1 MRTLR
6 TAHNFSCAC
15 PIWFDVE
22 TYLLWTSYF
31 VCPCQMISW
40 VIKVFHIRKQKI
52 QPNCAFWSGDVFFSK
67 VYGRNLPDQREWRNE
82 DYTNSSQYQYHV
94 HWQFWLSDGFKYI
107 SYYSDSWFVC
117 CFMWG
122 SCTKYIVDLVV
133 MLQFYLLCRRIE
145 KSQDKALMAEARRSL
160 ASLTLSSWATISL
173 SSTWVWNW
181 SKRKSLKTNFVR
193 KKT

>member
-1 MRTLR
+1 
-6 TAHNFSCAC
+6 
-15 PIWFDVE
+15 
-22 TYLLWTSYF
+22 
-31 VCPCQMISW
+31 MISW
-40 VIKVFHIRKQKI
+40 MIKVFHIRKQKI
-52 QPNCAFWSGDVFFSK
+52 QPNCAFWSGGVISK
-67 VYGRNLPDQREWRNE
+67 VYGRNLPDQREWKNE

-94 HWQFWLSDGFKYI
+94 HSQLWHTDGFKYI

-160 ASLTLSSWATISL
+160 ASFTLSSWATISL

-181 SKRKSLKTNFVR
+181 SKRKSLKTNFAR
-193 KKT
+193 KN